1 MKRLA
6 HLDQAVEFCIMM
18 EVSAT
23 HLGAASSNISLLVI
37 LASHGILLIRTDH
50 SLERDA
56 ALLTKSCWLFMV
68 AFGIPNIHL
77 RGYRCDFHRLK
88 THSLLPWREAQS
100 CGKLGSGS
108 KSPTLRSSP
117 QTSDM

>member
-56 ALLTKSCWLFMV
+56 ALLTKSC
-68 AFGIPNIHL
+68 
-77 RGYRCDFHRLK
+77 
-88 THSLLPWREAQS
+88 
-100 CGKLGSGS
+100 
-108 KSPTLRSSP
+108 
-117 QTSDM
+117 